1 MKVGACSNRM
11 IPVVQEELT
20 GCGIASAAAIAGL
33 SYKQAKDVANQ
44 MGIFADDSQL
54 WSDPQHVR
62 NLLSKF
68 GIKAGKD
75 ELPFQSWSSLPDCAL
90 LATKWHLEAG
100 KPYWHWAVFVRSDN
114 NQYVLDSK
122 KSLKNNKRT
131 DFGRIKPKWYIE
143 VYV

>member
-68 GIKAGKD
+68 GIKTGKD